1 MANSIITPTLVVRR
15 AIELFRNSNAFL
27 QMVDRQY
34 QDEFGNPSVAGQK
47 PGSTIQIRLPNEYV
61 LRSGPTAVPQPTTE
75 QVTPFVVATQ
85 AGVDIAFSMA
95 ERTLSMQDYDFRV
108 IQPAVNT
115 LVGGI
120 AADIMRG
127 AEAIPNLVHNVD
139 GSGNTI
145 TPTLNTW
152 TTAGALLDK
161 LSTPRGQRRAV
172 LDPIT
177 MGRTVGAFSGL
188 FNQQSKIGDQYE
200 TAMIKKDVLGM
211 DWAQDPTVLTHT
223 TGSYG
228 ALGTVSGAGQT
239 GSTITTSAL
248 AASGLKKGD
257 IVTFPGA
264 FAVNRVTK
272 QTTGQ
277 LAQFVVT
284 ADVAGG
290 ATSIPIYPALI
301 PAAAGPTPAPYQTVT
316 ASPTSGG
323 TIVGLTNAG
332 ETYRNNFIFHPLAV
346 SLAIV
351 PMEMP
356 TRGVVEAHRES
367 QDGVSIRLITF
378 YDGIADQQITR
389 LDVLYGYKWVRP
401 EWAVRVPD
409 AL

>member
-15 AIELFRNSNAFL
+15 AIQLFRNSNAFL
-27 QMVDRQY
+27 QMVDRQW

-75 QVTPFVVATQ
+75 QTTPFVVATQ

-95 ERTLSMQDYDFRV
+95 ERTMSMQDYDFRV

-127 AEAIPNLVHNVD
+127 AEAIPNLVHAVD

-161 LSTPRGQRRAV
+161 LSTPRGQRRAI

-223 TGSYG
+223 TGAYG
-228 ALGTVSGAGQT
+228 AMPTVSGASQT
-239 GSTITTSAL
+239 GSTITISAI

-257 IVTFPGA
+257 IVTFPGS

-272 QTTGQ
+272 QSTGQ

-284 ADVAGG
+284 ADVTTG

-301 PAAAGPTPAPYQTVT
+301 PAAAGPSPAPYQTVT
-316 ASPTSGG
+316 ASPTSGQA
-323 TIVGLTNAG
+323 IVCLTNTG

-346 SLAIV
+346 TMAIV

-378 YDGIADQQITR
+378 YDGINDQQITR

-401 EWAVRVPD
+401 EWACRVPD

>member
-1 MANSIITPTLVVRR
+1 MANTIITPTLVVRR

-27 QMVDRQY
+27 QMVDRQW

-47 PGSTIQIRLPNEYV
+47 PGSTIQLRLPNDYV
-61 LRSGPTAVPQPTTE
+61 LRSGPTAVPQSTTE
-75 QVTPFVVATQ
+75 QTTPFTVATQ
-85 AGVDIAFSMA
+85 VGVDVAFSMV
-95 ERTLSMQDYDFRV
+95 ERTMSMQDYDQRV
-108 IQPAVNT
+108 LAPAINT
-115 LVGGI
+115 IVGGI

-145 TPTLNTW
+145 SPTLTTW
-152 TTAGALLDK
+152 ATAGALLDK
-161 LSTPRGQRRAV
+161 LSTPRGQRRTI

-177 MGRTVGAFSGL
+177 MARTVNSFSGL

-223 TGSYG
+223 TGAYST
-228 ALGTVSGAGQT
+228 LGTVAGASQS

-248 AASGLKKGD
+248 AGPLKKGD
-257 IVTFPGA
+257 VITFPGA

-272 QTTGQ
+272 VTTGQ
-277 LAQFVVT
+277 LAQFAVT
-284 ADVAGG
+284 ADVNTG

-301 PAAAGPTPAPYQTVT
+301 PAAAGPAPAPYQTVT

-323 TIVGLTNAG
+323 TIVCLTNAS

-346 SLAIV
+346 TLAIV

-356 TRGVVEAHRES
+356 TRGVVEAYRES
-367 QDGVSIRLITF
+367 QDGVSIRFITF
-378 YDGIADQQITR
+378 YDGIQDQQISR

-401 EWAVRVPD
+401 EWACRVPD

>member
-1 MANSIITPTLVVRR
+1 MANTIITPTMVVRR
-15 AIELFRNSNAFL
+15 AIQRFMNSNAFL
-27 QMVDRQY
+27 LMVDRQW
-34 QDEFGNPSVAGQK
+34 QDEFGGPTVAGQK
-47 PGSTIQIRLPNEYV
+47 PGSTINLRLPNEYV
-61 LRSGPTAVPQPTTE
+61 LRSGPTAVPQSTTE
-75 QVTPFVVATQ
+75 QVTPFTVATQ
-85 AGVDIAFSMA
+85 VGVDIAFSYV
-95 ERTLSMQDYDFRV
+95 ERTMSMQDYDQRV
-108 IQPAVNT
+108 IAPAVNT

-120 AADIMRG
+120 AADIMKG

-139 GSGNTI
+139 GSNNTI
-145 TPTLNTW
+145 SPTLTTW
-152 TTAGALLDK
+152 ATAGALLDK

-177 MGRTVGAFSGL
+177 MARTVNSFSGL

-211 DWAQDPTVLTHT
+211 DWAQDPTVISHT
-223 TGSYG
+223 TGAYG
-228 ALGTVSGAGQT
+228 ALGTVSGSGQS

-248 AASGLKKGD
+248 AGPLKKGD
-257 IVTFPGA
+257 VITFPGA

-272 QTTGQ
+272 ISTGQ

-301 PAAAGPTPAPYQTVT
+301 PPLAGPTMAPYQTVS
-316 ASPTSGG
+316 ASPTAGG
-323 TIVGLTNAG
+323 TIVCLTNAS
-332 ETYRNNFIFHPLAV
+332 ETYRLNFIFHPLAV
-346 SLAIV
+346 TLAIV

-356 TRGVVEAHRES
+356 TRGVVESYRES

-378 YDGIADQQITR
+378 YDGINDQSVTR

-401 EWAVRVPD
+401 EWACRIPD
-409 AL
+409 IL

>member
-1 MANSIITPTLVVRR
+1 MANTIITPTLVVRR

-27 QMVDRQY
+27 QMVDRQW
-34 QDEFGNPSVAGQK
+34 QDEFGSPSVAGQK
-47 PGSTIQIRLPNEYV
+47 PGSTIQIRLPNDYV
-61 LRSGPTAVPQPTTE
+61 LRSGPTAVAQSTTE
-75 QVTPFVVATQ
+75 TTTPFTVATQ
-85 AGVDIAFSMA
+85 VGVDIAFSMV
-95 ERTLSMQDYDFRV
+95 ERTMSMQDYDVRV

-120 AADIMRG
+120 AVDIMRG

-139 GSGNTI
+139 GSNNTI
-145 TPTLNTW
+145 SPTLNTW
-152 TTAGALLDK
+152 ATAGALLDK
-161 LSTPRGQRRAV
+161 ISTPRGQRRAI

-177 MGRTVGAFSGL
+177 MARTVNSFSGL

-211 DWAQDPTVLTHT
+211 DWAQDPTVLSHT

-228 ALGTVSGAGQT
+228 ALPTIVGAGQS
-239 GSTITTSAL
+239 GSTLTTSAM

-257 IVTFPGA
+257 IITIVGVY
-264 FAVNRVTK
+264 AVNRVTK
-272 QTTGQ
+272 VSTGQ

-284 ADVAGG
+284 ADVGTG
-290 ATSIPIYPALI
+290 ATSIPIYPALV
-301 PAAAGPTPAPYQTVT
+301 PPLAGPSPAPGQTVSN
-316 ASPTSGG
+316 SPGAG
-323 TIVGLTNAG
+323 VAIVCLTNTG

-356 TRGVVEAHRES
+356 TRGVVEAYRES
-367 QDGVSIRLITF
+367 YNGVSIRLITF
-378 YDGIADQQITR
+378 YDGINDQMITR

-409 AL
+409 IM